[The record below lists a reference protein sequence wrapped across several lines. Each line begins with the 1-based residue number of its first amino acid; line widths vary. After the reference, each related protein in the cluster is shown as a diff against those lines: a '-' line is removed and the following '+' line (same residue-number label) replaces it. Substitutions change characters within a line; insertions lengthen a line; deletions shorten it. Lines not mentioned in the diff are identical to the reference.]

1 LRSTA
6 TNSIIGSLCLSNQSG
21 KLGGIF
27 LILNRLSTT
36 DVLNPNER
44 TETRKQRE
52 KDRTDQNYKTNSD
65 LDFLLKLEGTELT
78 TLVAVIRDRVEG
90 GKNAKK

>member
-1 LRSTA
+1 
-6 TNSIIGSLCLSNQSG
+6 
-21 KLGGIF
+21 
-27 LILNRLSTT
+27 
-36 DVLNPNER
+36 VLNLNER

-65 LDFLLKLEGTELT
+65 LDSLLKLEGTELT

>member
-1 LRSTA
+1 
-6 TNSIIGSLCLSNQSG
+6 
-21 KLGGIF
+21 
-27 LILNRLSTT
+27 
-36 DVLNPNER
+36 VLNPNER
-44 TETRKQRE
+44 TETRKHRE

-90 GKNAKK
+90 GKKCKKMTIQ